1 MSIINYHNFV
11 SCNKFTHYFKINK
24 YYYISILK
32 QYLIYYNW
40 NKNLKQNK
48 INKRLK
54 QELFNIYITL
64 IKSHSIIINQTKKQ
78 YLFALR

>member
-54 QELFNIYITL
+54 
-64 IKSHSIIINQTKKQ
+64 
-78 YLFALR
+78 